1 MIKNFLKIAT
11 ITFLIY
17 LGGCGEETALPPG
30 NSVTNIQSETESF
43 TIRNPEIKQDI
54 ITALIDSDIEHW
66 TNEDGSIGF
75 YSQDAEQVDAIGYA
89 AIGAY
94 AARN

>member
-1 MIKNFLKIAT
+1 MIKNSLKIAN

-17 LGGCGEETALPPG
+17 LGGCGEETALSVNG
-30 NSVTNIQSETESF
+30 VTNIQSETESF

-54 ITALIDSDIEHW
+54 ITALIDSDIQHW

>member
-1 MIKNFLKIAT
+1 MIKNSIKIAT
-11 ITFLIY
+11 ITLLTY
-17 LGGCGEETALPPG
+17 LGGCGKETTLPV
-30 NSVTNIQSETESF
+30 NSVSTNQSETESF
-43 TIRNPEIKQDI
+43 TVRNPEIKQDI
-54 ITALIDSDIEHW
+54 INALIDSDIQHW

>member
-1 MIKNFLKIAT
+1 MVKNSLKLAT
-11 ITFLIY
+11 ITLFIN
-17 LGGCGEETALPPG
+17 LGGCSGETTLPVA
-30 NSVTNIQSETESF
+30 SVTTIQSETESF
-43 TIRNPEIKQDI
+43 NIRNPEIKQDI
-54 ITALIDSDIEHW
+54 ITALIDSDIQHW

>member
-1 MIKNFLKIAT
+1 MVKNSFKIVTLAL
-11 ITFLIY
+11 FIY
-17 LGGCGEETALPPG
+17 LGGCVEETAQPV
-30 NSVTNIQSETESF
+30 NSVTTIQSEPESF
-43 TIRNPEIKQDI
+43 NIRNPEIKQDI
-54 ITALIDSDIEHW
+54 ITALIDSDIQHW

>member
-1 MIKNFLKIAT
+1 MIKNSLKIAT
-11 ITFLIY
+11 ITLFTY
-17 LGGCGEETALPPG
+17 LGGCGEETALPV
-30 NSVTNIQSETESF
+30 NSVSIIQSETESF

-54 ITALIDSDIEHW
+54 INALIDSDIQHW

-75 YSQDAEQVDAIGYA
+75 YSQDAERVDAIGYA

>member
-1 MIKNFLKIAT
+1 MVKNSFKIVTLAL
-11 ITFLIY
+11 FIY
-17 LGGCGEETALPPG
+17 LGGCVEETAQPV
-30 NSVTNIQSETESF
+30 NSVTTIQSETESF
-43 TIRNPEIKQDI
+43 NIRNPEIKQDI
-54 ITALIDSDIEHW
+54 ITALIDSDIQHW

-75 YSQDAEQVDAIGYA
+75 YSQDAERVDAIGYA

>member
-1 MIKNFLKIAT
+1 MVKNSFKIVT
-11 ITFLIY
+11 IALFIY
-17 LGGCGEETALPPG
+17 LGGCVEETAQPV
-30 NSVTNIQSETESF
+30 NSVTTIQSETESF
-43 TIRNPEIKQDI
+43 NIRNPEIKRDI
-54 ITALIDSDIEHW
+54 ITALIDRDIQHW

>member
-1 MIKNFLKIAT
+1 MVMNSFKIVT
-11 ITFLIY
+11 IALFIY
-17 LGGCGEETALPPG
+17 LGGCVEETAQPV
-30 NSVTNIQSETESF
+30 NSFTTIQSETESF
-43 TIRNPEIKQDI
+43 NIRNPEIKQDI
-54 ITALIDSDIEHW
+54 ITALIDSDIQHW

-75 YSQDAEQVDAIGYA
+75 YSQDAERVDAIGYA

>member
-1 MIKNFLKIAT
+1 MIKNSLKIAT
-11 ITFLIY
+11 ITLFTY
-17 LGGCGEETALPPG
+17 LGGCGEETALPV
-30 NSVTNIQSETESF
+30 NSVSTIQSETESF

-54 ITALIDSDIEHW
+54 INALIDSDIQHW

-75 YSQDAEQVDAIGYA
+75 YSQDAERVDAIGYA

>member
-1 MIKNFLKIAT
+1 MVKNSFKIVT
-11 ITFLIY
+11 IALFIY
-17 LGGCGEETALPPG
+17 LGGCVEETAQPV
-30 NSVTNIQSETESF
+30 NSVTTIQSETESF
-43 TIRNPEIKQDI
+43 NIRNPEIKQDI

-75 YSQDAEQVDAIGYA
+75 NSQDAEQVDAIGYA

>member
-1 MIKNFLKIAT
+1 MVKNSFKIVTLAL
-11 ITFLIY
+11 FIY
-17 LGGCGEETALPPG
+17 LGGCVEETAQPV
-30 NSVTNIQSETESF
+30 NRVTTIQSETESF
-43 TIRNPEIKQDI
+43 NIRNPEIKQDI
-54 ITALIDSDIEHW
+54 ITALIDSDIQHW